1 MKYKKLL
8 VFITCL
14 LFVTVAVFCLAS
26 AFKVTDIELKVESV
40 ESSPENVSELVSDE
54 LLKYKD
60 ENLLFLNVQKV
71 KDDLSNLSGY
81 IEVVEV
87 KKAFPNKIVATVK
100 ERIEA
105 FSVLVDGKY
114 YALDINFN
122 VLSEKTS
129 AKNNVTDSDNVL
141 LELSLSDFDKNLIVG
156 NKLRIYDVATANY
169 LASSSSFLYSI
180 KNSLQKVTVSV
191 KKDGIFYK
199 TLTLK
204 MKEGVTFNLLKADEM
219 TAEKLS
225 ATYEFYVSLENKGFG
240 EYITVLEDGGKI
252 TVKQ

>member
-1 MKYKKLL
+1 MKGRRN
-8 VFITCL
+8 
-14 LFVTVAVFCLAS
+14 
-26 AFKVTDIELKVESV
+26 FKTGPPLPRLYETAARVENV
-40 ESSPENVSELVSDE
+40 ENSPENVSQVVSDE

-60 ENLLFLNVQKV
+60 ENLLFLDVMEV
-71 KDDLSNLSGY
+71 KEKLSKLSGY
-81 IEVVEV
+81 VNVVEV
-87 KKAFPNKIVATVK
+87 KKEFPNKIVVTVK
-100 ERIEA
+100 ERVEA
-105 FSVLVDGKY
+105 YSILVDGKY

-129 AKNNVTDSDNVL
+129 VKNNVTGSDNVL
-141 LELSLSDFDKNLIVG
+141 LELSLSDFDKNLKVG
-156 NKLRIYDVATANY
+156 ENLKIYDGATANY
-169 LASSSSFLYSI
+169 LTSSSSFLYSI

-219 TAEKLS
+219 TLEKLN
-225 ATYEFYVSLENKGFG
+225 ATYEFYTLLENKGYG

-252 TVKQ
+252 TIKQ